1 MQLCVVDRWGGG
13 GERGAL
19 VSVGGGEGGHY
30 ENSRTLISVK
40 TCFSLE
46 YTISKALSNYME
58 LNFKDEG
65 LSNFIGDT

>member
-1 MQLCVVDRWGGG
+1 MGG
-13 GERGAL
+13 
-19 VSVGGGEGGHY
+19 GGHY
-30 ENSRTLISVK
+30 ENSRTLISMK

-65 LSNFIGDT
+65 LSNFIGDR